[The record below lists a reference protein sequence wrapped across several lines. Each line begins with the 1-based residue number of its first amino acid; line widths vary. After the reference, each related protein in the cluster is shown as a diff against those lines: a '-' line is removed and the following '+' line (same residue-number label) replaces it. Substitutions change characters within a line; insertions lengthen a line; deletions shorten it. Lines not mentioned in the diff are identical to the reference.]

1 MAYLIM
7 FSGTFVI
14 LLAILIYIIGALY
27 TNYKYNK
34 RGEKRPE
41 RVWWR

>member
-7 FSGTFVI
+7 FSGAFIIV
-14 LLAILIYIIGALY
+14 LATLIYITGALY
-27 TNYKYNK
+27 TNYKYHK